1 MMISFLKHART
12 LFVAAIVLAIP
23 VYAVFTVASGT
34 LFATVALADEDDPIS
49 NGLKIVNR
57 RTARPQA
64 NASKAGGESDVV
76 LLEDWVFTDKG
87 NQSPYN

>member
-23 VYAVFTVASGT
+23 AYAVFSVVSGT

-49 NGLKIVNR
+49 NGLNIVHRRANR
-57 RTARPQA
+57 PLV
-64 NASKAGGESDVV
+64 NASKAGDESDVV

-87 NQSPYN
+87 SQSPYN